1 MHVVAIC
8 LCLVLTLRDLHNEW
22 YLTTASISTSAAS
35 NVHHVFTKY
44 YETFD
49 CLLSSVTP
57 EWSVDMTRV
66 AVAGLFCIVEDIQT
80 ADTVSLLNATC
91 GIQVCSLDVYFSAG
105 TGSSS

>member
-1 MHVVAIC
+1 MLTMHVVAIC

-49 CLLSSVTP
+49 CLLS
-57 EWSVDMTRV
+57 
-66 AVAGLFCIVEDIQT
+66 CIVEDIQT